1 MRIRP
6 ARTFIVEPNLPGPL
20 EPLRKLSRNLYWT
33 WNTDAAALFERIDRE
48 LWRATDHNP
57 VRLLQLVTPERLH
70 ELAEDAGFLEH
81 QRRVAEALEAYLRR
95 PPILTVEGLD
105 RGDVIAYFS
114 LEFALAECLPNY
126 SGGLG
131 VLAGDHLKSASD
143 LGLPLVGVGLFY
155 HEGYFRQ
162 EISPDGWQQE
172 VYLDLD
178 TAALPMQHVLG
189 ADGKPLEVSIPFDGR
204 DVWAQAWRI
213 DVGKTPLY
221 VLSTNIERNAPP
233 DREITARLYGGDNE
247 TRIQQE
253 MVLGIGGIRLLQA
266 LGIEPAVCHMNEGHS
281 ALLGVERIR
290 AAMEQFGATFGEA
303 RLPVTGATVF
313 TTHTAVAAGIDLFP
327 PDLVR
332 RYLAHTW
339 QRLGLDDRAFLDLGR
354 TRPGD
359 DGEPF
364 SMAVLGLNLSGYR
377 NGVSKLHRGVSQ
389 RLWEAAWPN
398 LPRDLVPI
406 DAITNGVHLPTWV
419 SHEMGELFDRYVGPG
434 WRDDPERANW
444 MGVHDIPD
452 EELWRVH
459 EGQRQQ
465 LVLRA
470 KQQHTEDLL
479 RRGLP
484 AREIEGGRTLDA
496 GALTI
501 GFARRFAGYKRA
513 TLLLRDLDRLA
524 RIVGNTERPVQVL
537 FSGKAHPRDD
547 GAKALIREVVQ
558 ASRSPE
564 FRGRLLLLERY
575 DVELGRL
582 LVAGSDV
589 WLNTPLRPL
598 EASGTSGMKACANGV
613 LHMSVL
619 DGWWWEAYRPGTGWA
634 IGRNRVDDD
643 PEAQDAFDAESLYGL
658 LEDEVIP
665 LFYDRDAQGVPREWV
680 RRMKDTI
687 VTYAPRFSTS
697 RMVSDYATR
706 AYGPAAAAWH
716 ALRANGLERAREL
729 AAWLERVRAGWDAVK
744 VYAVDDDGS
753 EVRPAGAPVRVDVQL
768 YPGPLQPADLK
779 VDIVYG
785 RTSAGRELHIEAEAP
800 LSFVSQQEDR
810 LCRYEGSFAPETG
823 GRVGYA
829 VRVTPYHPHLPPVI
843 HTGLAHWA

>member
-1 MRIRP
+1 MRLRA
-6 ARTFIVEPNLPGPL
+6 ARTFIIDPRLPEPL
-20 EPLRKLSRNLYWT
+20 EPLRELAGNLYWT
-33 WNTDAAALFERIDRE
+33 WNTDAGALFERIDRE
-48 LWRATDHNP
+48 LWRETAHNP
-57 VRLLQLVTPERLH
+57 VRLLQLVGQERLA
-70 ELAEDAGFLEH
+70 ELAEDGGFLAH
-81 QRRVAEALEAYLRR
+81 LGRVYEAYRAYRERGPQLE
-95 PPILTVEGLD
+95 VEGLEP
-105 RGDVIAYFS
+105 GDVVAYFS

-155 HEGYFRQ
+155 HHGYFQQ

-172 VYLDLD
+172 VYPDLD
-178 TAALPMQHVLG
+178 PATLPMHHVTDAQG
-189 ADGKPLEVSIPFDGR
+189 RPVEVAIPFDGR
-204 DVWAQAWRI
+204 ECWAQAWRV
-213 DVGKTPLY
+213 DVGNVPLY
-221 VLSTNIERNAPP
+221 VLTTNIERNPP
-233 DREITARLYGGDNE
+233 GDREITARLYGGDNE
-247 TRIQQE
+247 MRIQQE
-253 MVLGIGGIRLLQA
+253 MVLGIGGVRLLQA

-281 ALLGVERIR
+281 ALLGIERIR
-290 AAMEQFGATFGEA
+290 AAMEQFGVSFAEA

-327 PDLVR
+327 PELVR
-332 RYLAHTW
+332 RYLGHTW
-339 QRLGLDDRAFLDLGR
+339 PRLGLDDRSFLDLGR

-364 SMAVLGLNLSGYR
+364 SMAVLGLNLSGFR
-377 NGVSKLHRGVSQ
+377 NGVSRLHQGVSR
-389 RLWEAAWPN
+389 RLWESAWPN
-398 LPRDLVPI
+398 LPLDLIPI

-419 SHEMGELFDRYVGPG
+419 SHEMGQLFDRYVGPA
-434 WRDDPERANW
+434 WREDPA
-444 MGVHDIPD
+444 GVDWSAVFDIPD

-459 EGQRQQ
+459 ERQREQ

-470 KQQHTEDLL
+470 RQQYREDQL

-484 AREIEGGRTLDA
+484 DGESEGTPILDPE
-496 GALTI
+496 ALTI

-513 TLLLRDLDRLA
+513 TLLLRDPERLA
-524 RIVGNTERPVQVL
+524 RILGDPERPVQVI

-558 ASRSPE
+558 ASRSAP

-575 DVELGRL
+575 DVELARQ

-634 IGRNRVDDD
+634 IGRNRLEDD
-643 PEAQDAFDAESLYGL
+643 PEAQDAFDAESLYSL
-658 LEDEVIP
+658 LEGEVIP
-665 LFYDRDAQGVPREWV
+665 LYYDRDAHGVPRGWV
-680 RRMKDTI
+680 RRMKETI
-687 VTYAPRFSTS
+687 AAYAAQFSTN
-697 RMVSDYATR
+697 RMVAEYARR

-716 ALRANGLERAREL
+716 ALRADGLARAREL
-729 AAWLERVRAGWDAVK
+729 AAWMERVRAQWESVK
-744 VYAVDDDGS
+744 VYTVEDDGT
-753 EVRPAGAPVRVDVQL
+753 ELRRAGEPVRVRVQL
-768 YPGPLQPADLK
+768 HPGGLQPGELK

-785 RTSAGRELHIEAEAP
+785 RAGAGHELRIEAEAP
-800 LSFVSQQEDR
+800 MAFSGQQEDR
-810 LCRYEGSFAPETG
+810 LCHYEGEFAPAWG

-829 VRVTPYHPHLPPVI
+829 VRVTPCHPELPPI
-843 HTGLAHWA
+843 LSTGLAHWA

>member
-1 MRIRP
+1 MRIRA

-48 LWRATDHNP
+48 LWRETDHNP
-57 VRLLQLVTPERLH
+57 VRLLQLVRQERLH
-70 ELAEDAGFLEH
+70 ELAEDEGFLEH
-81 QRRVAEALEAYLRR
+81 QRRVAAALEAYLGRA
-95 PPILTVEGLD
+95 PLLEVEGLEP
-105 RGDVIAYFS
+105 GDVIAYFS

-155 HEGYFRQ
+155 HQGYFRQ

-178 TAALPMQHVLG
+178 PAALPMAHVVDASG
-189 ADGKPLEVSIPFDGR
+189 RPVEVAVPFDGR
-204 DVWAQAWRI
+204 EVWAQAWRI

-221 VLSTNIERNAPP
+221 VLTTNIERNPP
-233 DREITARLYGGDNE
+233 ADREITARLYGGDNE
-247 TRIQQE
+247 MRIQQE
-253 MVLGIGGIRLLQA
+253 MVLGIGGVRLLQA

-281 ALLGVERIR
+281 ALLGIERIR
-290 AAMEQFGATFGEA
+290 AAMERFGASFAEA

-327 PDLVR
+327 PDLLR
-332 RYLAHTW
+332 RYLGHYWA
-339 QRLGLDDRAFLDLGR
+339 RLGLDDRAFLDLGR

-377 NGVSKLHRGVSQ
+377 NGVSQLHRGVSR
-389 RLWEAAWPN
+389 RLWESAWPN
-398 LPRDLVPI
+398 LPHDSIPI

-419 SHEMGELFDRYVGPG
+419 SHEMGELFDRYVGPA
-434 WRDDPERANW
+434 WRDDPASANW
-444 MGVHDIPD
+444 AAVYDIPD

-459 EGQRQQ
+459 ERQRQQ

-470 KQQHTEDLL
+470 RQQYTEDML

-484 AREIEGGRTLDA
+484 ANEPGGGPVLDPEV
-496 GALTI
+496 LTI

-513 TLLLRDLDRLA
+513 TLLFRDLERLA
-524 RIVGNTERPVQVL
+524 RILDDFERPVQVL
-537 FSGKAHPRDD
+537 FAGKAHPRDD

-558 ASRSPE
+558 VSRSPE
-564 FRGRLLLLERY
+564 FRGRLVLLERY

-582 LVAGSDV
+582 LVAGSDA

-613 LHMSVL
+613 LHLSVL

-658 LEDEVIP
+658 LEGEVAP
-665 LFYDRDAQGVPREWV
+665 LFYERDGQGIPREWV
-680 RRMKDTI
+680 RRMKETI
-687 VTYAPRFSTS
+687 VTYAAQFSTS
-697 RMVSDYATR
+697 RMVSDYARR
-706 AYGPAAAAWH
+706 AYGPAASAWH
-716 ALRANGLERAREL
+716 ALRAENLGRAREL

-744 VYAVDDDGS
+744 VYAVEDDGS
-753 EVRPAGAPVRVDVQL
+753 ELRPADAPVTVRVQL
-768 YPGPLQPADLK
+768 YPGPLQPEDLR

-785 RTSAGRELHIEAEAP
+785 QTDARRELRIEAEAP
-800 LSFVSQQEDR
+800 LQFAGQQEDR
-810 LCRYEGSFAPETG
+810 LCRYEGSFRPGSG
-823 GRVGYA
+823 GRVGFA
-829 VRVTPYHPHLPPVI
+829 VRVMPQHPHLPGVI
-843 HTGLAHWA
+843 CTGLAHWA